1 MPQQLNQNDIVA
13 LINAELSDWYDLK
26 EKPVFIPGVTTIKT
40 AYPNDNFT
48 DYQFMLEA
56 ILGKRWTA
64 GGKWT
69 NRAEELL
76 CGITKQEQC
85 SFTNSGSSAN
95 LLATSALVER
105 YATDYIITTALNFST
120 TLAPI
125 LQNNKKVIFIDS
137 SPITLEPDYAQ
148 LEAIINQLKE
158 SNLGIVLAHTLGMP
172 FDEIEVEDRC
182 FENDFVWKLFDCCD
196 GLGSSRNGYPVG
208 SLCDLS
214 TYSFYPA
221 HQANGIEMGA
231 VCSKSSELTRIVD
244 SYCSWGRQCKCLPNV
259 DNTCG
264 KRLSSSWPNGDCKF
278 TTERVGYNM
287 KTTEIQL
294 ALLASQLNNNFDE
307 IQPKR
312 MEVFRKLSEGIAD
325 LSEYMQPIT
334 VPVDSSP
341 SPFYYAI
348 LLKEPLDKLTMMR
361 YLENH
366 KIQTRVIVNGNTS
379 LQPAF
384 APFVRSGQ
392 IQIPYP
398 LIGTTEISER
408 MFGISCSQNL
418 TDPMI
423 EYIVTILH
431 SAVKEMIK

>member
-1 MPQQLNQNDIVA
+1 MNWSQNEKIA
-13 LINAELSDWYDLK
+13 LMLATLRDWYDDEPK
-26 EKPVFIPGVTTIKT
+26 VEFIPGKTIVKT

-76 CGITKQEQC
+76 CGITKQERC
-85 SFTNSGSSAN
+85 SFVNSGSSAN
-95 LLATSALVER
+95 LLAVSALVER

-120 TLAPI
+120 TLAPL

-137 SPITLEPDYAQ
+137 SPTTLEPDYAQ
-148 LEAIINQLKE
+148 LETAVNQLKE
-158 SNLGIVLAHTLGMP
+158 SNLGIVFAHTLGMP

-182 FENDFVWKLFDCCD
+182 FENDFVWKLYDCCD
-196 GLGSSRNGYPVG
+196 GLGSSRNGYPIG

-221 HQANGIEMGA
+221 HQASGIEMGA
-231 VCSKSSELTRIVD
+231 VCSKSSELTRIVE
-244 SYCSWGRQCKCLPNV
+244 SYCSWGRKCKCPPNV

-264 KRLSSSWPNGDCKF
+264 MRLSSSWPNGDCKF

-294 ALLASQLNNNFDE
+294 ALLASQLSNNFEE

-325 LSEYMQPIT
+325 LSEFMQPIT
-334 VPVDSSP
+334 IPTDSQP
-341 SPFYYAI
+341 SPFYYPL
-348 LLKEPLDKLTMMR
+348 LLKPPLDKLTMMR

-366 KIQTRVIVNGNTS
+366 KIQVRPIVNGNMA
-379 LQPAF
+379 LQPAIQGY
-384 APFVRSGQ
+384 VRSGQ
-392 IQIPYP
+392 VICPYP
-398 LIGTTEISER
+398 LDGANLITSSMI
-408 MFGISCSQNL
+408 GISCSQNL
-418 TDPMI
+418 SSEMI
-423 EYIVTILH
+423 SYILETLH
-431 SAVKEMIK
+431 TAIKEMIK